1 MLHMKR
7 SALAAE
13 ETRGGSGGRSLSLD
27 AVYDPNYLAISRG
40 SSPYGSGR
48 LSLIYSGSLSLSDVG
63 LLDSGKED
71 ELEVGNQDEVG
82 VWEEQKLDRTST
94 AKCTEVG

>member
-1 MLHMKR
+1 M
-7 SALAAE
+7 
-13 ETRGGSGGRSLSLD
+13 
-27 AVYDPNYLAISRG
+27 
-40 SSPYGSGR
+40 
-48 LSLIYSGSLSLSDVG
+48 IYSGSLSLSDVG